1 KSSLVTPW
9 SGLLLAQC
17 LHDAGLPPGAFN
29 CLLGAGE
36 TVGEALCAHQ
46 HVGGITFTG
55 SYAVGMQLLR
65 AQAARAWPRPCIAEM
80 GGKNAA
86 IVSAGAD
93 LDVAAQGIV
102 RSAFGLSGQKC
113 SALSRV
119 YVEHAVADALIER
132 LREAVQRLTVAE
144 PQLERS
150 GTGPVATRAAQARHA
165 QACEALSQGA

>member
-55 SYAVGMQLLR
+55 SYAVGMELLR

-86 IVSAGAD
+86 IVSARAD
-93 LDVAAQGIV
+93 LDVAVQGIV

-119 YVEHAVADALIER
+119 YVERSVADELVER
-132 LREAVQRLTVAE
+132 LREAVRGIVVGE
-144 PQLERS
+144 PQ
-150 GTGPVATRAAQARHA
+150 AA
-165 QACEALSQGA
+165 SSW